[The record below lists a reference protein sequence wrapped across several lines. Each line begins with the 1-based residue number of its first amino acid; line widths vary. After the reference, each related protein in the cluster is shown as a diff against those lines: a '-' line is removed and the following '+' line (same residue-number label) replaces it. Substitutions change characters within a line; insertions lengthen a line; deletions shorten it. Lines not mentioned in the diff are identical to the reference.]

1 MTGIEIATLK
11 ARSDMVLQSSTSFLC
26 SVLVAPVK
34 NENEEIIMCI
44 LNFEDI
50 SENKYA
56 STPEE
61 TATPPAAENS
71 VGYKWRRGRRLSLPV
86 VMMDK
91 LKIAMSLQRSMNPQS
106 QNQDNHRT
114 FRLKLPQIYRQRDN
128 PNQSA
133 PPEADGE
140 RSEKGSQEGA
150 VNGLSQGAG
159 STSTTTELESSMP
172 LLSLKEVPSNNDL
185 PTSSTQSTKSVH
197 SDSFSGG
204 GGELCCKQSTDSLPH
219 REGSLRDANEHETSL
234 TVHNTFPRHTP
245 LVKTWSNQTA
255 RSGVSIRRASSLET
269 TDSITAR
276 KMRNSY
282 LSDLGNFAKNLPSAA
297 SDSDLA
303 RYRQLRK
310 DVSTHSL
317 RSLDEHPLDSGLKED
332 NRDDSSSSSAVTK
345 KILKPVRDATQVVGN
360 RVTQVS

>member
-1 MTGIEIATLK
+1 MPC
-11 ARSDMVLQSSTSFLC
+11 TSFLC

-61 TATPPAAENS
+61 TATPAAAENNS
-71 VGYKWRRGRRLSLPV
+71 VGYKWRRGRN
-86 VMMDK
+86 K
-91 LKIAMSLQRSMNPQS
+91 LKIAMSLQRSMNSPS

-128 PNQSA
+128 NNQQSA
-133 PPEADGE
+133 PPEGDGE
-140 RSEKGSQEGA
+140 RSKLKDSQEGA
-150 VNGLSQGAG
+150 LNGVSSQGAG
-159 STSTTTELESSMP
+159 SSSTATTEPESSMP

-204 GGELCCKQSTDSLPH
+204 AGDLHSTDSLH
-219 REGSLRDANEHETSL
+219 LRRECSLRDANEHETSL
-234 TVHNTFPRHTP
+234 SVHNTFPRHTP
-245 LVKTWSNQTA
+245 LAKTWSNQTA

-269 TDSITAR
+269 TESISTR

-303 RYRQLRK
+303 RYRVLRK
-310 DVSTHSL
+310 ELSTHSL
-317 RSLDEHPLDSGLKED
+317 RSLDEHPLDSGLHAD
-332 NRDDSSSSSAVTK
+332 DRRDSSSSAVTK

-360 RVTQVS
+360 RVTQVSWYG